1 MTSLVRPGPV
11 RRVHDTVRH
20 KAAVQ
25 LRERVAGEDARR
37 RADSIWGKPGE
48 RWFGP
53 DDPIWRVHLD
63 ASMFVAGIRALL
75 LQSLHP
81 LAMAG
86 VEDYS
91 NYRDDPWGRLQGT
104 SNFISGTTFGT
115 IPDAE
120 QLIARVRGIHRR
132 VHGTFEGVAYR
143 ADDPHLLAWVHAAE
157 ADSFLTCYRTFGG
170 GSLTAAE
177 ADTYVA
183 QIGSVSERLGFA
195 DAPTSVAQLRDTLDS
210 FRPELR
216 GTPSARAALHFIA
229 WKPPLSVWSRPAYLS
244 LVAGAVGTLPPYAR
258 QLLGIRTPPGG
269 AAALRAAGAA
279 GAKGVRWMLSD
290 PQVQADRRV
299 NQAADASRR
308 EDRA

>member
-1 MTSLVRPGPV
+1 MSSLALPGPL

-20 KAAVQ
+20 RAAIQ
-25 LRERVAGEDARR
+25 LRERVAGQEATR

-53 DDPIWRVHLD
+53 SDPIWRVHLD
-63 ASMFVAGIRALL
+63 ASMFVGGIRALL
-75 LQSLHP
+75 LQALHP
-81 LAMAG
+81 MAMAG

-104 SNFISGTTFGT
+104 SNFISTTTFGT

-120 QLIARVRGIHRR
+120 ELLSRIRRIHRR
-132 VHGTFEGVAYR
+132 VRGTFEGTPYR

-157 ADSFLTCYRTFGG
+157 VDSFLTCYRAFGG
-170 GSLTAAE
+170 DALTEAE

-183 QIGSVSERLGFA
+183 QIGSVSMRLGFEG
-195 DAPTSVAQLRDTLDS
+195 APTSVAELHDALES

-216 GTPSARAALHFIA
+216 GTPAARSVLRFIA
-229 WKPPLSVWSRPAYLS
+229 WKPPLSVPARPAYLS
-244 LVAGAVGTLPPYAR
+244 LVAGAVGTLPSYAHD
-258 QLLGIRTPPGG
+258 LLGIRMPPGG
-269 AAALRAAGAA
+269 TPTLRGLGAF
-279 GAKGVRWMLSD
+279 GATGVRWMLSD

-299 NQAADASRR
+299 NQAADTFRGS
-308 EDRA
+308 

>member
-1 MTSLVRPGPV
+1 MTSLVLPGPV

-25 LRERVAGEDARR
+25 LRERVAGEDATR
-37 RADSIWGKPGE
+37 RADGIWGKEGD

-63 ASMFVAGIRALL
+63 AAMFVGGIRALL
-75 LQSLHP
+75 LQALHP

-86 VEDYS
+86 VEDFS

-104 SNFISGTTFGT
+104 SNFVSTTTFGT

-120 QLIARVRGIHRR
+120 QLLARVRSIHRR
-132 VHGTFEGVAYR
+132 VHGTFEGVPYR

-157 ADSFLTCYRTFGG
+157 ADSFLTCFRAFGG
-170 GSLTAAE
+170 GTLTDTE

-183 QIGSVSERLGFA
+183 QIGSVSMRLGFEG
-195 DAPTSVAQLRDTLDS
+195 APTSVAGLEQTLES

-216 GTPSARAALHFIA
+216 GTASARSALHFIT
-229 WKPPLSVWSRPAYLS
+229 WKPPLPVSARPAYLS
-244 LVAGAVGTLPPYAR
+244 LVAGAVGTLPSYAR
-258 QLLGIRTPPGG
+258 QMLGIRTPPGAPALLRG
-269 AAALRAAGAA
+269 AGIAGAT
-279 GAKGVRWMLSD
+279 GVRWMLAD
-290 PQVQADRRV
+290 PQVQQDRRV
-299 NQAADASRR
+299 NQATDAARR
-308 EDRA
+308 S